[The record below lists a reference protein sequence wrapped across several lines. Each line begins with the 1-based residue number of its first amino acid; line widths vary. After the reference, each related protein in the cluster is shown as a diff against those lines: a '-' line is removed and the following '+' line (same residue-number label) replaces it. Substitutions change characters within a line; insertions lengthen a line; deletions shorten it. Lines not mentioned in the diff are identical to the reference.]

1 MSLSVMTIAS
11 PRMVRRLAA
20 VACGAVALLAGSVAQ
35 AALPIEN
42 WTAST
47 GAKVFFV
54 LPRADHQ
61 EASSRVECLQD
72 PCDKI
77 FLSFLRLMTKD
88 FKNFLIFQKVKVSQN

>member
-1 MSLSVMTIAS
+1 MTIAS

-54 LPRADHQ
+54 PSPSIPMLDVNIDFDAGGRY
-61 EASSRVECLQD
+61 D
-72 PCDKI
+72 PPGKAGLATLTAALLDKGAA
-77 FLSFLRLMTKD
+77 
-88 FKNFLIFQKVKVSQN
+88 